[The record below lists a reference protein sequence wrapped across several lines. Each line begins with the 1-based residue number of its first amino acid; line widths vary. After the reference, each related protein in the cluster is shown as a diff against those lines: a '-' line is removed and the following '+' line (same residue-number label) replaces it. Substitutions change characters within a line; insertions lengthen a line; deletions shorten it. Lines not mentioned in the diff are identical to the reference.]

1 MYEIVRY
8 MSTNSIGTSILL
20 ELLANEKHTIQKVIV
35 ASSMSIYGE
44 GKYVCAACG
53 PMEPSV
59 RPVSQLENR
68 QWDVLCPQCGAI
80 LRPLPTPEDKPL
92 RPTSVYAISKRD
104 QEELCLA
111 IGHAYGIPTVALRF
125 FNTYGPGQA
134 LSNPYTGVAAIFA
147 SRLLNGNPPLV
158 FEDGLQ
164 SRDFVHVSDVVEG
177 LLLAMERD
185 EANYET
191 FNVGSGRSITVQ
203 EVAITISDVMGVEI
217 RPYITNQC
225 RQGDIRHCFAD
236 IGKARRLLGYA
247 PRVQFAEGV
256 RELVEWV
263 KTQTAEDRVDVARAE
278 LETRGLT
285 A

>member
-1 MYEIVRY
+1 
-8 MSTNSIGTSILL
+8 
-20 ELLANEKHTIQKVIV
+20 
-35 ASSMSIYGE
+35 
-44 GKYVCAACG
+44 
-53 PMEPSV
+53 
-59 RPVSQLENR
+59 
-68 QWDVLCPQCGAI
+68 
-80 LRPLPTPEDKPL
+80 LPTPEDKPL